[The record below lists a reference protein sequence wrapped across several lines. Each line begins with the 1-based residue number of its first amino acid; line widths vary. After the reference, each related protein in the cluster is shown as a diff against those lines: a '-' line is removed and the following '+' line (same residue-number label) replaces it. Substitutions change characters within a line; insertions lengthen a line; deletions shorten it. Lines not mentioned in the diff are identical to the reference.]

1 MIFDY
6 WKIINGDKESEPIL
20 AQLSCEA
27 FTKHFRKINMSQESE
42 TNGNMQ
48 FRDADNSPLN
58 VNITRD
64 EMLKSIAKLNN
75 NKACGID
82 LIINE
87 FLKCS
92 KDSMCDLYV
101 NFFNLVLKTCIIP
114 KDWVI
119 GLIKPLYKNKGSK
132 SDVDNYRPITLLKGN
147 RKEWSDMGF
156 FLESVDLYRVS
167 TFALQV
173 RPQAEA

>member
-1 MIFDY
+1 
-6 WKIINGDKESEPIL
+6 
-20 AQLSCEA
+20 
-27 FTKHFRKINMSQESE
+27 
-42 TNGNMQ
+42 MQ
-48 FRDADNSPLN
+48 FQDADNSP
-58 VNITRD
+58 V
-64 EMLKSIAKLNN
+64 KLNN

-132 SDVDNYRPITLLKGN
+132 SYVDNYRPITLLSLMAN
-147 RKEWSDMGF
+147 CSHI
-156 FLESVDLYRVS
+156 Y
-167 TFALQV
+167 
-173 RPQAEA
+173 